1 MVCSNGTVATVA
13 TKFFFFSQLSVL
25 KNIYIYKNPH
35 IYCYISIIYKKQQY
49 CYSDLALCKHCSS
62 NSALVRHIAPF
73 FSFFFFSEQYSSYS
87 FLSFICT
94 FFFLLYILFY
104 YSTNFIKF
112 LQLLRCQFFISQN
125 KIIKY
130 EIITNHN

>member
-1 MVCSNGTVATVA
+1 MICSNGTVATVA
-13 TKFFFFSQLSVL
+13 TKFFFLVFCLYL

-35 IYCYISIIYKKQQY
+35 IYCYIFLIYKKRQC
-49 CYSDLALCKHCSS
+49 CYSDLAMCKHGSS

-87 FLSFICT
+87 FLSSICT

-104 YSTNFIKF
+104 YSTNFIIF
-112 LQLLRCQFFISQN
+112 LQLLRCQFLISQN

-130 EIITNHN
+130 EIVTNHN